1 MSGISPPADPDR
13 SRRANTVIVGVNKAG
28 TTSLFVSLSGHPAVA
43 ASSVKETRYFLP
55 ARWGRPLEPVQVYED
70 YFRDVGD
77 RPVRL
82 EATPSYFYG
91 GEPLVQAMHELL
103 GRPKVVVVL
112 REPVSRLVSFFT
124 FQKARLRLPAD
135 MTLGEYVAAGDRF
148 GAADFRDPDKEPWF
162 GFRGGCY
169 ADYLPAWLDASGRR
183 PARGVLRRSHR
194 PADRGAPGPRGMA
207 RDRPGGVSEIRAQL
221 GEPHDGL
228 SQPRLPAGGARVQ
241 RPVRAVP
248 PAPSRA
254 QGAAPRRV
262 LPGQREKRA
271 RARPRRPPRRAD
283 RAVSRAERA
292 ARRAAAGLARR
303 HTRQSAEL
311 ARRADRRH
319 AGRRELST
327 SAPSSA

>member
-162 GFRGGCY
+162 GFLGGCY
-169 ADYLPAWLDASGRR
+169 ADYLPAWLDARAVDLRVVFFDDLIGR
-183 PARGVLRRSHR
+183 PTEVLRDLAGWLGIDPEAFPKSELSSENRTTGFRNRGFQRAALAFNDRFERFLRRHHGLKERLRAAYYRVNGRS
-194 PADRGAPGPRGMA
+194 A
-207 RDRPGGVSEIRAQL
+207 RERVPDDLRAELTERYREPNARLAAQL
-221 GEPHDGL
+221 RDSPVVTLGSLPSWLGEQTADTPV
-228 SQPRLPAGGARVQ
+228 GG
-241 RPVRAVP
+241 
-248 PAPSRA
+248 S
-254 QGAAPRRV
+254 
-262 LPGQREKRA
+262 
-271 RARPRRPPRRAD
+271 
-283 RAVSRAERA
+283 
-292 ARRAAAGLARR
+292 
-303 HTRQSAEL
+303 
-311 ARRADRRH
+311 
-319 AGRRELST
+319 
-327 SAPSSA
+327 